1 MKQVHLKTKDGLLWI
16 EILDNGRLLEDIV
29 LDDEGLDAL
38 WLAINAAQSG
48 RPVDEKVEEA

>member
-29 LDDEGLDAL
+29 LDDEGCEEL
-38 WLAINAAQSG
+38 WLAVNAIQSG
-48 RPVDEKVEEA
+48 KPVDEKIEEA